1 LFWQRII
8 HILIQ
13 NNLKKVI
20 FAKKKE
26 KRKKKKEKRRKK
38 EFLAKPSQPNPC
50 EGMNHSTSNE

>member
-20 FAKKKE
+20 FA
-26 KRKKKKEKRRKK
+26 KKKEKRRKK

>member
-38 EFLAKPSQPNPC
+38 EFLAKPSQAKPT
-50 EGMNHSTSNE
+50 HVKA